1 MKYLRRYIFVLC
13 FLTGIE
19 NDSRQF
25 VDTGI
30 TKSNNCPAAT
40 EQTSCVIV
48 LGPLTLVINLIVM
61 QVSFFVNGNNLSK
74 SESNDDGK
82 SESESNSDS
91 KSESESNDCS
101 GDA

>member
-1 MKYLRRYIFVLC
+1 MKCLRRDIFVLC

-61 QVSFFVNGNNLSK
+61 QVSFFVNGNDL
-74 SESNDDGK
+74 
-82 SESESNSDS
+82 S
-91 KSESESNDCS
+91 KSESESNDDS
-101 GDA
+101 KSEKGK